1 MHDNS
6 NTKHGSVFEPIQ
18 TDHQRWKWRT
28 DFGICPRSL
37 IRFSMQLAGKEFYST
52 YRKCISCFDWS
63 NFSLGSEGYFGD
75 CPRLLY
81 PQKLESMFGRNTIF
95 AINPWHPRHIASIAA
110 LAFMAPTIVRS
121 VGILAGRVKPEKTD
135 RLARTLT
142 WGVLF
147 SFVFNRVVLHSVN
160 QFAGGMS

>member
-1 MHDNS
+1 MVQFLNQYKQTIKDGSGALTLGFAHVALYDLACNWRERNFTQLS
-6 NTKHGSVFEPIQ
+6 GSV
-18 TDHQRWKWRT
+18 
-28 DFGICPRSL
+28 SL
-37 IRFSMQLAGKEFYST
+37 VLSGA
-52 YRKCISCFDWS
+52 ISPWGVKAISAIAHRCFT
-63 NFSLGSEGYFGD
+63 
-75 CPRLLY
+75 